1 VRVVLL
7 LWLAL
12 VFQAPPAVV
21 TGVVMDGQAKHP
33 IAYARV
39 LMARTNGPL
48 ASSVTARADERGQF
62 NIAVTPGTYRVVATH
77 DDYIRGE
84 ASSTIEAGAAPIE
97 GIVVTLVPTAVIS
110 GRIVDELGDPAI
122 RVFVRALVN
131 TKTVV
136 ESRTDDL
143 GAYRLFGLAPG
154 AYVIKAE
161 RHIPPHIQ
169 SDRYITPAPPCP
181 DCAADGQSVQSVR
194 SLMTV
199 GGFIDP
205 AAFGPPYSFPQPV
218 YFPGVTRVQDAQPIE
233 VWPGA
238 RVINIDL
245 RLVRSPRP

>member
-62 NIAVTPGTYRVVATH
+62 SMAVTPGTYRVVATH
-77 DDYIRGE
+77 DDYLRGE
-84 ASSTIEAGAAPIE
+84 APSTIEVGAAPIE
-97 GIVVTLVPTAVIS
+97 GIVVTLTPTAVIS
-110 GRIVDELGDPAI
+110 GRIMDELGDPA
-122 RVFVRALVN
+122 RGVFVRALVN
-131 TKTVV
+131 TRTIA

-143 GAYRLFGLAPG
+143 GAYRLFGLAAG

-161 RHIPPHIQ
+161 RPTPSYIE
-169 SDRYITPAPPCP
+169 SDRYVTPTPPCP
-181 DCAADGQSVQSVR
+181 DCPADGRATQSLR
-194 SLMTV
+194 SLTSA